1 MSDVELEAARPLNVE
16 RLETGQVSLW
26 LNLRAGKLA
35 IRLPASDAEETGRRM
50 LVAARAPTRGPLPVG
65 QVSRIAIA
73 PPKDAMGAAELL
85 VELSDGQ
92 QIKLMMGLRTLG
104 DLAATAA
111 RALSSVQPEG
121 SA

>member
-1 MSDVELEAARPLNVE
+1 MSDVELQAARPLNVE
-16 RLETGQVSLW
+16 RLSTGQVTVW
-26 LNLRAGKLA
+26 LNLKEGKLA
-35 IRLPASDAEETGRRM
+35 IRLPQAEAEETGRRI
-50 LVAARAPTRGPLPVG
+50 LVAARAATRGSLPVG

-73 PPKDAMGAAELL
+73 PPKDVTGTAELL

-111 RALSSVQPEG
+111 RALASIQPEG